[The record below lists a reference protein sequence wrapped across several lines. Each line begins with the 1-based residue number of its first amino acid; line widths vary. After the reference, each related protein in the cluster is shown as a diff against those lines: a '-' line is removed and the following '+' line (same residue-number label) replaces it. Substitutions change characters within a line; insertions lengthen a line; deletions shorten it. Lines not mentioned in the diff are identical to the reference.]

1 MTEQKKT
8 KKFLKVLGNKYV
20 ICTLIFILFF
30 IIIDNNGFMT
40 YYRLRS
46 QNALLIQQKTEL
58 EKDIRTDSINYQK
71 MTRDIDEIERFGRE
85 NYFMKRDNEDI
96 FIVKRDK

>member
-20 ICTLIFILFF
+20 ICTLIFVLFF

-58 EKDIRTDSINYQK
+58 EKDILTDSINYQK
-71 MTRDIDEIERFGRE
+71 MTKDLEEIERFGRE

>member
-58 EKDIRTDSINYQK
+58 EKDILTDNINYQK
-71 MTRDIDEIERFGRE
+71 MTRDLEEIERFGRE

>member
-58 EKDIRTDSINYQK
+58 EKDILTDSINYQK
-71 MTRDIDEIERFGRE
+71 MTRDLEEIERFGRE

>member
-58 EKDIRTDSINYQK
+58 EKDILTDSINYQK
-71 MTRDIDEIERFGRE
+71 MTRDPEEIERFGRE

>member
-20 ICTLIFILFF
+20 ICTLIFVLFF

>member
-1 MTEQKKT
+1 
-8 KKFLKVLGNKYV
+8 
-20 ICTLIFILFF
+20 LFF

-46 QNALLIQQKTEL
+46 QNAILNQQKTEL
-58 EKDIRTDSINYQK
+58 EKEILTDSINYKK
-71 MTRDIDEIERFGRE
+71 MTQDLEEIERFGRE

>member
-58 EKDIRTDSINYQK
+58 EKDILTDSINYQK
-71 MTRDIDEIERFGRE
+71 MTKDLEEIERFGRE

>member
-20 ICTLIFILFF
+20 ICTLIFVLFF

-58 EKDIRTDSINYQK
+58 EKDILTDSINYQK
-71 MTRDIDEIERFGRE
+71 MTRDLEEIERFGRE

>member
-58 EKDIRTDSINYQK
+58 EKDILTDSINYQK
-71 MTRDIDEIERFGRE
+71 MTRDLNEIERFGRE

>member
-20 ICTLIFILFF
+20 IFTLIFFLFF

-40 YYRLRS
+40 YYRLRN
-46 QNALLIQQKTEL
+46 QNALLNQQKNEL
-58 EKDIRTDSINYQK
+58 EKDILTDSINYQK
-71 MTRDIDEIERFGRE
+71 MTKDYEEIERFGRE